1 MWVDEDWEVFGGSG
15 DTVLEGLPALS
26 DNKSHFSDPLGIIKG
41 RVGRK
46 VSQEILQQLGRPE
59 GICIDVGFIHS
70 LSLSLSFPPLPLL
83 PPLSFLLYNIL
94 LFPVGSA
101 NLLSEDF
108 NPVLFLLE
116 NHCGTSYQQLQQG
129 LEHLKEEVDKTQQ
142 APGQFIENNL
152 DSFIQCYDTLSD
164 IQPTPQ

>member
-70 LSLSLSFPPLPLL
+70 LSSLSFLL
-83 PPLSFLLYNIL
+83 PPLS
-94 LFPVGSA
+94 LFSCITFSPS
-101 NLLSEDF
+101 L
-108 NPVLFLLE
+108 
-116 NHCGTSYQQLQQG
+116 
-129 LEHLKEEVDKTQQ
+129 
-142 APGQFIENNL
+142 
-152 DSFIQCYDTLSD
+152 
-164 IQPTPQ
+164 

>member
-1 MWVDEDWEVFGGSG
+1 MDPEAESSVWVDEDWEVFGGSG

-59 GICIDVGFIHS
+59 GICTDVGFDHS

-83 PPLSFLLYNIL
+83 PLS
-94 LFPVGSA
+94 LFSCITFSSS
-101 NLLSEDF
+101 L
-108 NPVLFLLE
+108 
-116 NHCGTSYQQLQQG
+116 
-129 LEHLKEEVDKTQQ
+129 
-142 APGQFIENNL
+142 
-152 DSFIQCYDTLSD
+152 
-164 IQPTPQ
+164 